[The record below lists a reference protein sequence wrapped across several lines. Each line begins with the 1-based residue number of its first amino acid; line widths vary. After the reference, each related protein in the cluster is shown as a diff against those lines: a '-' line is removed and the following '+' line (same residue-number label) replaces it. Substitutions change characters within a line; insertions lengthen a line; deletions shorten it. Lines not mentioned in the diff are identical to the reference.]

1 MTSTAM
7 RPVGPSRSA
16 ADPDA
21 DRQQALLSGGA
32 AGAAAAGLGL
42 LLLALPVLLVWWA
55 EDRTGSGV
63 VDAVR
68 STARLWLVAHG
79 VELELDGDRIGLLPL
94 GLAALPVWLC
104 WRAGARAA
112 RGARAGTARDVLP
125 AVGGVALLY
134 TGLAVVLALISSA
147 DGVRPVAWTAA
158 VGPLLLAAA
167 AAWCGAVRTLPGPAL
182 PRLTGRPAVL
192 VAGTAAALAL
202 VGAGA
207 LLVAV
212 SLALELGPAADVA
225 GASQAGAVGGLGLAL
240 LGVVLAP
247 NAAVWGAS
255 WLVGPGFSV
264 GVGTAVGPFGVVL
277 GPVPA
282 LPLLV
287 ALPAGTPPPVVA
299 ALALAVPLLAGL
311 LVGALLLDRSAGRR
325 RRTADAALT
334 GAVAGGLLGLLAA
347 LSGGP
352 LGGDRLTEV
361 GPSAWRVALA
371 VALPVALGA
380 LAGGRLP
387 RRAAGPPDQPPR

>member
-1 MTSTAM
+1 MTSTAV
-7 RPVGPSRSA
+7 RPVRPRRPA
-16 ADPDA
+16 PDEVADP
-21 DRQQALLSGGA
+21 QQALLAGGA
-32 AGAAAAGLGL
+32 AGASAAGLGV
-42 LLLALPVLLVWWA
+42 LLLAVPVLLVWWA

-63 VDAVR
+63 VDALR
-68 STARLWLVAHG
+68 GAAQLWLVAHG
-79 VELELDGDRIGLLPL
+79 VELELVGGRVGLLPL
-94 GLAALPVWLC
+94 GLALLPVWLC
-104 WRAGARAA
+104 WRAGSRAA
-112 RGARAGTARDVLP
+112 RGAQASTARGVLP
-125 AVGGVALLY
+125 AVGGIVLLY
-134 TGLAVVLALISSA
+134 TALAVAVALVSTA
-147 DGVRPVAWTAA
+147 DGVRPVAWTAVA
-158 VGPLLLAAA
+158 GPLLLAAA
-167 AAWCGAVRTLPGPAL
+167 AAWGGALRTLPTTAL
-182 PRLTGRPAVL
+182 PRVVSRPAVL
-192 VAGTAAALAL
+192 VAGTAAALGLLA
-202 VGAGA
+202 GGA

-212 SLALELGPAADVA
+212 ALALELRPAAEVA

-255 WLVGPGFSV
+255 WLAGPGFAV
-264 GVGTAVGPFGVVL
+264 GVGTAVGPFGVAL

-287 ALPAGTPPPVVA
+287 ALPAGAPPS
-299 ALALAVPLLAGL
+299 ALAVLTLAVPLLVGV
-311 LVGALLLDRSAGRR
+311 LVGALLLDRSARWG

-352 LGGDRLTEV
+352 LGGHRLTEV

-387 RRAAGPPDQPPR
+387 RRAADPPDQPPG